1 MLLFSGVAECQRS
14 NKWFKRGNRH
24 EFYMFSKNKDLM
36 SQLDEIE
43 QYFVERGLDHIEIVG
58 SEMLFDASEITND
71 MLMYA
76 YDEAAQKGLSGAIVR
91 APMQAA

>member
-1 MLLFSGVAECQRS
+1 MLLFNGTAECQRS

-36 SQLDEIE
+36 SQLDQIE
-43 QYFVERGLDHIEIVG
+43 QYFTERGLDHIEIVG
-58 SEMLFDASEITND
+58 TETLQDANEITND

-76 YDEAAQKGLSGAIVR
+76 YDEASQKGLAGAIVR